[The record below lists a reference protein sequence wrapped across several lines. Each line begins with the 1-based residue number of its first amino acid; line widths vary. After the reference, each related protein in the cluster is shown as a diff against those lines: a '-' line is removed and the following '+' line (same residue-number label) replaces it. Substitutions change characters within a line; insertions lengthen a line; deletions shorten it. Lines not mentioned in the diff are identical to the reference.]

1 MKKIMTLVF
10 LLSATMP
17 AFAAIQTKVFEYQDG
32 DTVLQGYVAYDDAI
46 TGKRPGVLVVHDWM
60 GFGPFANHKA
70 EDLAQLGYTAMAVD
84 IYGKDVRP
92 KNTDEAGALVGIYK
106 GDRALLRRRILAG
119 YEALKN
125 NEMVDAKKIAVMGFC
140 FGGTT
145 ALELARSG
153 APIAGVVSFHGGLN
167 TPTPM
172 DAKNI
177 KAKVLALHGA
187 DDPYV
192 PADEVQAFEKEMNDA
207 KVDWQLVKYSGAV
220 HSFTN
225 PAAGNDNSK
234 GAAYNAN
241 ADKRSWVAMK
251 SFLEEVFK

>member
-1 MKKIMTLVF
+1 MKKILAALF
-10 LLSATMP
+10 LLSATIP
-17 AFAAIQTKVFEYQDG
+17 SYAAIQTKTIEYKDG
-32 DTVLQGYVAYDDAI
+32 DTVLEGYVAYDDAVV
-46 TGKRPGVLVVHDWM
+46 GKRPGVLVVHDWM
-60 GFGPFANHKA
+60 GFGLFANHKA
-70 EDLAQLGYTAMAVD
+70 DDLAKLGYTALAVD
-84 IYGKDVRP
+84 IYGKGVRP
-92 KNTDEAGALVGIYK
+92 KNTDEAGAQATLYK
-106 GDRALLRRRILAG
+106 SDRALLRKRILAG
-119 YEALKN
+119 YETLKK
-125 NEMVDAKKIAVMGFC
+125 ETTVDASKIAVMGFC

-145 ALELARSG
+145 SLELARSG
-153 APIAGVVSFHGGLN
+153 APIVGVVSFHGGLN

-177 KAKVLALHGA
+177 KAKILALHGA

-192 PADEVQAFEKEMNDA
+192 PVAEVQAFEKEMTDA

-220 HSFTN
+220 HAFTN